1 MKTRRLLALA
11 LALTLTLG
19 ILASANADVI
29 VYQDTF
35 DDTDIAT
42 NSGIG
47 GGLSQVIVGGTGF
60 TEAGGSIAP
69 DASVNNNRGFGFSTD
84 TFDLSNGF
92 TLDFTANAF
101 AIGSASGNRFSV
113 GLAAAG
119 ADFATTATSGRDFVA
134 DHRAE
139 FEGVGIDFT
148 VDQGQGLS
156 FNNGLGVGEAPANAG
171 VLATV
176 VSNEQAIIANT
187 DLDVSLTV
195 FADGSYS
202 CLLYT
207 SPSPRDQ
214 RGSRMP
220 SSA

>member
-1 MKTRRLLALA
+1 MKTTRL
-11 LALTLTLG
+11 LALTLTLTLG
-19 ILASANADVI
+19 FLASANADVI

-47 GGLSQVIVGGTGF
+47 GGLSQAIVGGTGF

-69 DASVNNNRGFGFSTD
+69 DTSANNNRGFGFSTE

-92 TLDFTANAF
+92 TLDFTANAS

-119 ADFATTATSGRDFVA
+119 ADFATA
-134 DHRAE
+134 
-139 FEGVGIDFT
+139 
-148 VDQGQGLS
+148 
-156 FNNGLGVGEAPANAG
+156 
-171 VLATV
+171 
-176 VSNEQAIIANT
+176 
-187 DLDVSLTV
+187 
-195 FADGSYS
+195 

-207 SPSPRDQ
+207 SPSPRD
-214 RGSRMP
+214 RG
-220 SSA
+220 